1 MIGSITKEVLKVMK
15 MLKQLSSQS
24 KLVLLA
30 VVVVAGGGAYLVTKD
45 GGTISVNKEL
55 QSKCTTQV
63 NDETFCK
70 FAGVFAN
77 AGDYKVSVTSN
88 DQSGASTIELAS
100 DSKGNS
106 SMVVTQGGQEQ
117 GNIVLFN
124 GVTYLKDPT
133 DGQWFKFSSTDTN
146 KPEVLDLKK
155 EIAKGDFKG
164 DAGQTL
170 QYKQIGTEACGNLTC
185 FKYQVIDPQKPN
197 EEGFLWFDTKD
208 YLLRRVTAKS
218 NGSTTDMNLTYTKV
232 SISEPSPTKDL
243 PSANP
248 AQ

>member
-1 MIGSITKEVLKVMK
+1 MRIF
-15 MLKQLSSQS
+15 KQLSSKS
-24 KLVLLA
+24 KLVLLVAA
-30 VVVVAGGGAYLVTKD
+30 VIIVGGGAYLVTKD
-45 GGTISVNKEL
+45 EGKVSVNKEL

-70 FAGVFAN
+70 FAGAFAN
-77 AGDYKVSVTSN
+77 AGDYKVSVSSS

-117 GNIVLFN
+117 ANIIVFN
-124 GVTYLKDPT
+124 GVTYLKDST
-133 DGQWFKFSSTDTN
+133 DGQWFKFSSTDAN

-164 DAGQTL
+164 DAGQAL

-185 FKYQVIDPQKPN
+185 FKYQVIDPNKPN

-232 SISEPSPTKDL
+232 SISEPSSTKDL
-243 PSANP
+243 PSVSP

>member
-1 MIGSITKEVLKVMK
+1 MRMF
-15 MLKQLSSQS
+15 KQLSSKS
-24 KLVLLA
+24 KLALLVAA
-30 VVVVAGGGAYLVTKD
+30 VIIVGGGAYLITKD
-45 GGTISVNKEL
+45 EGTVSVNKEL

-70 FAGVFAN
+70 FAGAFGN
-77 AGDYKVSVTSN
+77 AGDFKVNVSSN

-106 SMVVTQGGQEQ
+106 SMVIKKDGQEQ
-117 GNIVLFN
+117 GNVIVFN
-124 GVTYLKDPT
+124 GVTYLKDYT

-155 EIAKGDFKG
+155 EFAKGDFKG

-185 FKYQVIDPQKPN
+185 FKYQVIDPNKPN
-197 EEGFLWFDTKD
+197 EEGFVWFDTKD
-208 YLLRRVTAKS
+208 YLLRRVSGKS
-218 NGSTTDMNLTYTKV
+218 DGDTTDMNLTYTKV
-232 SISEPSPTKDL
+232 SISEPSPTKDF
-243 PSANP
+243 PSVSP
-248 AQ
+248 SQ